1 MWSRHLDQVWT
12 STSAL
17 NMEQQLPI
25 SFAGRKVERKSEEL
39 KSWVTWNSYYC
50 GEMMK
55 ITKQNLRTIIREEMG
70 RLLEAKPGDGEL
82 EPIEAELLQS
92 LTGDAVEDALE
103 DDEEPG
109 VDLRGIKVTPQ
120 SIARL
125 KDRMRRT
132 TGHISGPRTKDVPVG
147 MRDPRTGKV
156 RTK

>member
-1 MWSRHLDQVWT
+1 
-12 STSAL
+12 
-17 NMEQQLPI
+17 
-25 SFAGRKVERKSEEL
+25 
-39 KSWVTWNSYYC
+39 
-50 GEMMK
+50 MMK